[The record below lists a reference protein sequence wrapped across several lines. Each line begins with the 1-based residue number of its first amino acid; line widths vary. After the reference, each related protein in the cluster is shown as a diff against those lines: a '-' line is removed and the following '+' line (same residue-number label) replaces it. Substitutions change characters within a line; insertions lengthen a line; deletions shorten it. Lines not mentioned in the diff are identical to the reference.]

1 MATTAQHNRLKVE
14 GMTCANCAMGVSKH
28 LEKKGFQNVHVNFA
42 TDEARFDSEEKIE
55 LDAIVASI
63 NKLGFEASIPKEG
76 EKENSGLAPIE
87 KRFLFSLLF
96 SIPLLFHMWLPENHW
111 LNIPWVQLALCTP
124 VYLIGAKHFGKS
136 ALGSLKTGVPNM
148 DVLIITGT
156 TAAFFYSVYGAF
168 FLETAEQHKYLFFET
183 AATIISLVL
192 LGNVLEHR
200 SVKQTTTAI
209 QELSKIQAE
218 EAKKE
223 MPDGSLITI
232 AIKDIRPNDILQI
245 NSGDKVPA
253 DGELI
258 SGRALVNESMI
269 TGESIPVEKQTN
281 AELISGS
288 IVEEGNLRMKALRVG
303 KETVLSQI
311 IEMVKNAQSNRPAI
325 QKLGD
330 KVSGVFVPIVSA
342 IAILTFCF
350 WYFVYGSSL
359 SIAMMNAIAVL
370 VISCPCAMG
379 LATPTAVMV
388 GIGRA
393 AKNGILIKGGSTLEQ
408 FAKSKFIVFDK
419 TGTLTTGAFSIADMQ
434 LDASMETQL
443 MAAIYEIEKH
453 SSHPIAKS
461 LVKALEGKTE
471 SIALKEITENRG
483 IGMSAYDME
492 GRYYQIGSAALVD
505 EKLHDPAYQLYI
517 LVNGVYRG
525 KIAIQDT
532 VKDDSKT
539 VVEQLQQSGIQT
551 VMLSGDQHA
560 ACIQTAHLLGIDKNY
575 VHSEQKPDDKLRKI
589 EAYSKEGICTMVGDG
604 INDAPA
610 LSKADIGIS
619 LSSATQVAIQSAQII
634 LLNKSKLEQLVTA
647 HQISKHTLLTIKQN
661 LFWAFAYNIVAIPI
675 AAAGFLNPMVGA
687 LAMAFS
693 DVIVIGNSIRLKY
706 KNIR

>member
-1 MATTAQHNRLKVE
+1 MESTVQHNRLKVE

-42 TDEARFDSEEKIE
+42 TDEARFDSNEEVALEPIIE
-55 LDAIVASI
+55 GI
-63 NKLGFEASIPKEG
+63 NKLGFAASLDLE
-76 EKENSGLAPIE
+76 ETAASGLAPIE
-87 KRFLFSLLF
+87 KRFLISLLF
-96 SIPLLFHMWLPENHW
+96 SVPLLFHMWLPESHW
-111 LNIPWVQLALCTP
+111 LNIAWVQLSLCTP
-124 VYLIGAKHFGKS
+124 VYLIGARHFGKS

-156 TAAFFYSVYGAF
+156 TAAFFYSIYGTF
-168 FLETAEQHKYLFFET
+168 FLDTLEQHKYLFFET
-183 AATIISLVL
+183 ASTIISLVL

-209 QELSKIQAE
+209 QELTKIQAE

-223 MPDGSLITI
+223 MPDGSLQSISV
-232 AIKDIRPNDILQI
+232 KDIRANDILQI

-253 DGELI
+253 DGVLI
-258 SGRALVNESMI
+258 SGNAFVNESMI
-269 TGESIPVEKQTN
+269 TGESIPVAKKISS
-281 AELISGS
+281 ELIAGS
-288 IVEEGNLRMKALRVG
+288 IVEDGNLRMKAVRVG
-303 KETVLSQI
+303 SETVLSQI
-311 IEMVKNAQSNRPAI
+311 IEMVKNAQSNKPAI

-330 KVSGVFVPIVSA
+330 KVSGIFVPVVGA
-342 IAILTFCF
+342 ISLLTFCF
-350 WYFVYGSSL
+350 WYFIYGSSL

-408 FAKSKFIVFDK
+408 FARSKYIVFDK
-419 TGTLTTGAFSIADMQ
+419 TGTLTTGKFSIADIQ
-434 LDASMETQL
+434 LHSEKQEQL
-443 MAAIYEIEKH
+443 LAAIYEIEKH

-461 LVKALEGKTE
+461 LVKGLEGKTTA
-471 SIALKEITENRG
+471 IQLKEISENKG

-492 GRYYQIGSAALVD
+492 GHYYQIGSAALVAEED
-505 EKLHDPAYQLYI
+505 RDSSYQLYI
-517 LVNGVYRG
+517 LLDGKLQG

-532 VKDDSKT
+532 LKEDSK
-539 VVEQLQQSGIQT
+539 VVVQQLQESGLKTI
-551 VMLSGDQHA
+551 MLSGDRQA
-560 ACIQTAHLLGIDKNY
+560 ACLQTAALVGIEEAD
-575 VHSEQKPDDKLRKI
+575 VHAEQKPDDKLQKI
-589 EAYSKEGICTMVGDG
+589 EAYSKDGICTMVGDG

-619 LSSATQVAIQSAQII
+619 LSSATQVAIQSAQIV
-634 LLNKSKLEQLVTA
+634 LLNHNKLEQLHTA
-647 HQISKHTLLTIKQN
+647 HQVSKHTLLTIKQN

-693 DVIVIGNSIRLKY
+693 DVVVIGNSIRLKY
-706 KNIR
+706 KKIQ

>member
-1 MATTAQHNRLKVE
+1 MAETTQHNRLKVE
-14 GMTCANCAMGVSKH
+14 GMTCANCAMGVSRH
-28 LEKKGFQNVHVNFA
+28 LEKKGFRNVHVNFA
-42 TDEARFDSEEKIE
+42 TDEANFDSEQKVALEEVI
-55 LDAIVASI
+55 ASI
-63 NKLGFEASIPKEG
+63 NSLGFAASMPSED
-76 EKENSGLAPIE
+76 EKETTGMAAIE

-96 SIPLLFHMWLPENHW
+96 SIPLLFHMWLPKEHW
-111 LNIPWVQLALCTP
+111 LNIPWVQLGLCTP
-124 VYLIGAKHFGKS
+124 VYLIGARHFGKS
-136 ALGSLKTGVPNM
+136 AWGSLKTGVPNM

-156 TAAFFYSVYGAF
+156 TAAFFYSVYGTF
-168 FLETAEQHKYLFFET
+168 FLETADQHKYLFFET

-223 MPDGSLITI
+223 MPDGSLRTI
-232 AIKDIRPNDILQI
+232 PIKEIQPNDILQI

-253 DGELI
+253 DGALLSGDALI
-258 SGRALVNESMI
+258 NESMI
-269 TGESIPVEKQTN
+269 TGESIPIEKTIGS
-281 AELISGS
+281 ELIAGS
-288 IVEEGNLRMKALRVG
+288 IVTEGNLRMKALRVG
-303 KETVLSQI
+303 KETVLAQI
-311 IEMVKNAQSNRPAI
+311 IEMVKNAQSNKPAI

-330 KVSGVFVPIVSA
+330 KVSAVFVPVVSL

-408 FAKSKFIVFDK
+408 FARSQYIVFDK
-419 TGTLTTGAFSIADMQ
+419 TGTLTSGDFHMADMQ
-434 LDASMETQL
+434 CKEGMEAQL
-443 MAAIYEIEKH
+443 KAAVYEIEKH
-453 SSHPIAKS
+453 SSHPIAQS

-471 SIALKEITENRG
+471 AMAFEKINEQKGL
-483 IGMSAYDME
+483 GMEAYDAQ
-492 GRYYQIGSAALVD
+492 GNHYQIGSAVLVD
-505 EKLHDPAYQLYI
+505 LAERDPAYQLYI
-517 LVNGVYRG
+517 LVNGTCQG

-532 VKDDSKT
+532 VKEDSKT
-539 VVEQLQQSGIQT
+539 TVTQLQENGLQT
-551 VMLSGDQHA
+551 VMLSGDQEA
-560 ACIQTAHLLGIDKNY
+560 ACLQVADIVGIEKSY
-575 VHSEQKPDDKLRKI
+575 VHSAQKPDEKLQKI
-589 EAYSKEGICTMVGDG
+589 EAYRQQGICTMVGDG

-619 LSSATQVAIQSAQII
+619 LSSATQVAIQSAQIV

-706 KNIR
+706 KKIR